1 MDTLRAKEKK
11 NGCGEEEGRTMTRV
25 IEVAVSTASFV
36 AIQKMAS
43 ILLPMCMKVTL
54 SCAGVSQ
61 LHSPISSAE

>member
-11 NGCGEEEGRTMTRV
+11 NGEEEGRTMLRV